1 MADTLEKRIKTIE
14 ERNLRVSLDKSW
26 ETSWT
31 RRISIAVLTYFVVL
45 IYLFV
50 IGNPNP
56 WINAI
61 VPPVGFLLSTLAMNQ
76 IRKMWQ
82 KSQDEQS

>member
-1 MADTLEKRIKTIE
+1 MAINSSIERRVDAIEKRNDK
-14 ERNLRVSLDKSW
+14 VSLDKKW

-31 RRISIAVLTYFVVL
+31 RRISIAILTYLVVL

-50 IGNPNP
+50 IGNANP

-61 VPPVGFLLSTLAMNQ
+61 VPPTGFILSTLAMGW
-76 IRKMWQ
+76 IRKVWD
-82 KSQDEQS
+82 KTT

>member
-1 MADTLEKRIKTIE
+1 MADNLEKRIRAIE
-14 ERNLRVSLDKSW
+14 KRNIKVSLDKSW

-31 RRISIAVLTYFVVL
+31 RRISIAILTYLVVL
-45 IYLFV
+45 VYLFV

-76 IRKMWQ
+76 TRKMWQ
-82 KSQDEQS
+82 KNQDV

>member
-1 MADTLEKRIKTIE
+1 MGTSLEKRIAAIE
-14 ERNLRVSLDKSW
+14 KRNEKVSLDKSW

-31 RRISIAVLTYFVVL
+31 RRISIAILTYLVVL
-45 IYLFV
+45 VYLFV

-61 VPPVGFLLSTLAMNQ
+61 VPPTGFLLSTLAMNQ

-82 KSQDEQS
+82 KRQDV